1 MAPEEGAR
9 DTTEASRGIMGH
21 GNSHRYQGLGWAILA
36 VAVLAIGLPILATAA
51 QPHVLWLFSTSYGAI
66 GLVVGITFIRA
77 GTRGHRCLDS
87 VRRGS
92 LQVCRS

>member
-1 MAPEEGAR
+1 
-9 DTTEASRGIMGH
+9 MGY
-21 GNSHRYQGLGWAILA
+21 GNSHSYHRVGWAILVA
-36 VAVLAIGLPILATAA
+36 AVLAIGLPILATAA

-66 GLVVGITFIRA
+66 GLVVGIIFIRV
-77 GTRGHRCLDS
+77 GTRGRRCLDS